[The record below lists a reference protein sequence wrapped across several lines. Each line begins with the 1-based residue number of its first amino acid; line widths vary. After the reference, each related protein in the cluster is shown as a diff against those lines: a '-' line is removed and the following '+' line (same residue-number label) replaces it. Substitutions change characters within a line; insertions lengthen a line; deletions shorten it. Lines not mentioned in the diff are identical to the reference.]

1 MLNIPHPGKGVCYM
15 MFIGFAFIAF
25 IVYLLMK
32 PGYRDR
38 PSEYGRQG
46 EDPIEILKRRYAQGL
61 ISEAEFVRMRE
72 ELTSNS

>member
-1 MLNIPHPGKGVCYM
+1 M

-32 PGYRDR
+32 PANRDR
-38 PSEYGRQG
+38 PSECGRQG
-46 EDPIEILKRRYAQGL
+46 EDPIEILKRRYAQGM

-72 ELTSNS
+72 ELTSDL

>member
-1 MLNIPHPGKGVCYM
+1 M

-72 ELTSNS
+72 ELTSNL

>member
-1 MLNIPHPGKGVCYM
+1 M

-25 IVYLLMK
+25 IVYLVMK

-38 PSEYGRQG
+38 PTEYGRQG
-46 EDPIEILKRRYAQGL
+46 EDPVEILKRHYAQGA

-72 ELTSNS
+72 ELNAN